1 MMLKILNGWRT
12 VLKTFPIKIL
22 KFLFSKEKEI
32 APGVFYL
39 GGYCYENRNPPKGNP
54 PLKFK
59 KRK

>member
-1 MMLKILNGWRT
+1 MLKNLKGWKM
-12 VLKTFPIKIL
+12 VFKTFLIKIL

-39 GGYCYENRNPPKGNP
+39 GGYCYENRNPPKGDP
-54 PLKFK
+54 PRKFK